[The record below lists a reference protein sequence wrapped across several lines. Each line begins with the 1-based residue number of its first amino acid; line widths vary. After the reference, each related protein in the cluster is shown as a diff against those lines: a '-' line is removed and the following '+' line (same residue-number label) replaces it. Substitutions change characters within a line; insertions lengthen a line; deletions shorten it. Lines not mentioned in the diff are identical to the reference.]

1 MALWRLQLLFV
12 LTAITVKQEQS
23 MSLQDLRSQVI

>member
-1 MALWRLQLLFV
+1 MALWRLQLLLV

-23 MSLQDLRSQVI
+23 MSLLDLRSQVI